1 MLFRRVIKRFLPR
14 SLFGRSLL
22 IIVVPLI
29 LLQVVSAF
37 VFYDRHWD
45 TISRRM
51 ANALAGDIA
60 MLVDTLRRLPN
71 PEDQANTFAAALSYM
86 SIHAALNEDEILP
99 NAVPPQRTSNLE
111 DLLIAAMNE
120 RVQRPFIMDVRSLER
135 DVEIKV
141 QLPEGVLVV
150 RTTRKRLF
158 SSTTYIFVLWMVGT
172 SLVLFAV
179 ASIFMRNQIRP
190 IRRLAT
196 AASSFG
202 KGRDVPDFRPEGA
215 VEVRHAAHAFNI
227 MRERIQRQITQRTEM
242 LAGVS
247 HDLRTPLTRMKL
259 QIAMLGDSQDARDL
273 HDDVAEMERM
283 VEGYLDF
290 ARGEGDEAPI
300 ETDLG
305 LVLEDVVGG
314 ARREGAA
321 IDLHR
326 EGNLVMPLRPNA
338 IRRCFANLVGNAAR
352 YGTHVRVRAG
362 KRGDAAEILIDDD
375 GPGIP
380 EDAREDVFRP
390 FLRLD
395 RSRNPATGGVGLGL
409 TIARDMAR
417 GHGGDITLEDSPA
430 GGLRVRVRLPL

>member
-99 NAVPPQRTSNLE
+99 NTVPPQRTSNLE

-120 RVQRPFIMDVRSLER
+120 RVQRPFVMDVRSLER

-172 SLVLFAV
+172 SLVLFSV

-338 IRRCFANLVGNAAR
+338 IRRCLANLVGNAAR